1 MRPTF
6 SINGDIS
13 IQGNINVDFDTS
25 SPVSALSIAPFLGA
39 LWDTGLFDSA
49 LWSEGLSLSR
59 VWQGTTGIGYSGG
72 PRIKVAGDGK
82 QLKWLATEVVYEP
95 GGIL

>member
-1 MRPTF
+1 
-6 SINGDIS
+6 
-13 IQGNINVDFDTS
+13 
-25 SPVSALSIAPFLGA
+25 
-39 LWDTGLFDSA
+39 
-49 LWSEGLSLSR
+49 
-59 VWQGTTGIGYSGG
+59 IGYSGG